1 MNAESATDTDTDI
14 EDDQSSGDTEQN
26 AATESDQ
33 SQREPVNP
41 LALSDDE
48 IMGMSGPDDMP
59 DATKSSAD
67 TSTTGDDADDSSE
80 SEKKESDGSQTF
92 DDDEQTGDK
101 TETKTETDSEP
112 ESASEKT
119 PEQIASEYD
128 QLFQPMKAGGQTI
141 QLRSMD
147 EAIGLIKKGM
157 DYHRKTEE
165 LSAHRKTIKTL
176 EKAGIDDSNLNYLI
190 DLHNK
195 NPQAIAR
202 LVADANI
209 DPLDLDADSDDVK
222 QYSPKQYSVSDHE
235 VALDDVLA
243 ELKSTDTYGDL
254 ISVVGEKWDQD
265 SRGVVANDP
274 ALLRVIN
281 DHMADGIYPIIAE
294 EISRQRTLGHLQGV
308 NDLTAYQQVGKAIND
323 QGGFNHL
330 ITDQR
335 KAELA
340 QRSGL
345 APITSIPIRPQQGSS
360 DPNLDAKR
368 RAAGSTKASSS
379 PSKKTSNPVNPMAL
393 SDEEFEKKFSASL

>member
-1 MNAESATDTDTDI
+1 MNTESATATDD
-14 EDDQSSGDTEQN
+14 DDQADEQTTADSSEQDAN
-26 AATESDQ
+26 TESNQ
-33 SQREPVNP
+33 SQAEPVNP

-48 IMGMSGPDDMP
+48 IMGMASPDDMP
-59 DATKSSAD
+59 DATKPAAEPEAA
-67 TSTTGDDADDSSE
+67 GDDN
-80 SEKKESDGSQTF
+80 DGSQEPEKEAPDVEKKS
-92 DDDEQTGDK
+92 DDAEKSGNKQE
-101 TETKTETDSEP
+101 TESETDTE
-112 ESASEKT
+112 SEKT

-128 QLFQPMKAGGQTI
+128 RLFQPMKAGGQTL

-165 LSAHRKTIKTL
+165 LASYRKTIKTL

-195 NPQAIAR
+195 DPQAIAR
-202 LVADANI
+202 LVADAKI
-209 DPLDLDADSDDVK
+209 DPLDLDADSEAVQK
-222 QYSPKQYSVSDHE
+222 YSPKQHSVSDHE

-243 ELKSTDTYGDL
+243 ELKSTDTYGEL
-254 ISVVGEKWDQD
+254 ISVVGEKWDPD

-281 DHMADGIYPIIAE
+281 DHMADGIYPIIAQE
-294 EISRQRTLGHLQGV
+294 VSRQRTMGHLQGV

-345 APITSIPIRPQQGSS
+345 APITTIPIRPKQEGS

-368 RAAGSTKASSS
+368 RAAGSTKASSN
-379 PSKKTSNPVNPMAL
+379 PSKQTSNQVNPMAL
-393 SDEEFEKKFSASL
+393 SDEEFEKKFSASLS

>member
-1 MNAESATDTDTDI
+1 MNAESATDPTENDENPELEATN
-14 EDDQSSGDTEQN
+14 ESGN
-26 AATESDQ
+26 ESGADNQ
-33 SQREPVNP
+33 DPKEPVNP

-48 IMGMSGPDDMP
+48 IMAMSGPDDMP
-59 DATKSSAD
+59 DATKPAAESD
-67 TSTTGDDADDSSE
+67 TAGDDAEDPQKPE
-80 SEKKESDGSQTF
+80 SEEPDGEEKSGDAEKTSNGKEAES
-92 DDDEQTGDK
+92 
-101 TETKTETDSEP
+101 ETDP
-112 ESASEKT
+112 ESEKT
-119 PEQIASEYD
+119 PEQIAAEYD
-128 QLFQPMKAGGQTI
+128 RLFQPMKAGGQTLK
-141 QLRSMD
+141 LRNMD

-176 EKAGIDDSNLNYLI
+176 ERAGIDDSNLNYLI

-195 NPQAIAR
+195 NPQAIAK

-209 DPLDLDADSDDVK
+209 DPLDLDADSDAVQ
-222 QYSPKQYSVSDHE
+222 QYSPKQHSVSDHE

-243 ELKSTDTYGDL
+243 ELKSTDTYGEL

-345 APITSIPIRPQQGSS
+345 APINSIPIRPKQGSG
-360 DPNLDAKR
+360 DPSLDAKR
-368 RAAGSTKASSS
+368 RAASPSKASSKNTN
-379 PSKKTSNPVNPMAL
+379 PSSNQVNPMAL